1 MASKYGEPVTNKIT
15 LNESI
20 INTDLIHLNI
30 CLWYLWYLTTNLMRL
45 ISVNQ
50 SWTTRMMWHTD
61 IRKAAWCKD
70 CNNKLRCLK
79 HWYLKYLRY
88 SQRNEKHCFNVN
100 EPIRAHRT
108 LSASLHCDYVSVLK
122 AMERKFTPSCFN
134 WSKIWDLHLKFL
146 SYMNITYVPTCIST
160 QFSAVLYSGG
170 IFFSWRIIL
179 SRTEGLMMGWKI
191 KK

>member
-1 MASKYGEPVTNKIT
+1 MLYKSVT
-15 LNESI
+15 
-20 INTDLIHLNI
+20 NTDLTHLNI
-30 CLWYLWYLTTNLMRL
+30 CFWYLWHLTTNLMRL

-70 CNNKLRCLK
+70 CNNNKNTVKLIYLK
-79 HWYLKYLRY
+79 HWYLKYYRY
-88 SQRNEKHCFNVN
+88 VEKCSLYMN
-100 EPIRAHRT
+100 EPISAHRI
-108 LSASLHCDYVSVLK
+108 LSVPLHCDCVQALSQWNRVT
-122 AMERKFTPSCFN
+122 FPSADPK
-134 WSKIWDLHLKFL
+134 SM
-146 SYMNITYVPTCIST
+146 SYMNTTCVPTCIST

-191 KK
+191 KNNKSCKTRIFSWILQL

>member
-30 CLWYLWYLTTNLMRL
+30 WLWYLWYLTTNLMRL

-61 IRKAAWCKD
+61 MRKAAWCKD

-88 SQRNEKHCFNVN
+88 SKRNEKHCFNVN

-108 LSASLHCDYVSVLK
+108 LSASLHCDYVSVLT
-122 AMERKFTPSCFN
+122 AMECKFTPSCFN
-134 WSKIWDLHLKFL
+134 WSKIWQTPKIYELHEYYLCPYLHLNTVFSCAIFRGNLFL
-146 SYMNITYVPTCIST
+146 LADYFV
-160 QFSAVLYSGG
+160 
-170 IFFSWRIIL
+170 
-179 SRTEGLMMGWKI
+179 
-191 KK
+191 

>member
-1 MASKYGEPVTNKIT
+1 
-15 LNESI
+15 
-20 INTDLIHLNI
+20 
-30 CLWYLWYLTTNLMRL
+30 MRL

-61 IRKAAWCKD
+61 MRKAAWCKD

-108 LSASLHCDYVSVLK
+108 LSASLHWDYVSVLK
-122 AMERKFTPSCFN
+122 AMECKFTPSCFN
-134 WSKIWDLHLKFL
+134 WSKIWDLHLKFM
-146 SYMNITYVPTCIST
+146 SYMNKLLMSLPASQHSFQLCYIQGES
-160 QFSAVLYSGG
+160 FSLGG
-170 IFFSWRIIL
+170 LFCLEQRGSWWAER
-179 SRTEGLMMGWKI
+179 
-191 KK
+191 

>member
-61 IRKAAWCKD
+61 MRKAAWCKD

-88 SQRNEKHCFNVN
+88 SKRNEKHCFNVN

-108 LSASLHCDYVSVLK
+108 LSASLHGVRHYTVIMFQSLRQWNANLLHPVLIDPK
-122 AMERKFTPSCFN
+122 SET
-134 WSKIWDLHLKFL
+134 
-146 SYMNITYVPTCIST
+146 
-160 QFSAVLYSGG
+160 
-170 IFFSWRIIL
+170 
-179 SRTEGLMMGWKI
+179 
-191 KK
+191 